1 MINQLFVRMAGF
13 FVCSGG
19 TAACGEEDAKE
30 EEPRQRRG
38 LRRKSDGCD
47 TAKQRKKSHAGGEAY
62 GEARPRT
69 KGATYGKG
77 NLRGDKG
84 GKENGEDG
92 KGLYCW
98 DAP

>member
-13 FVCSGG
+13 LF
-19 TAACGEEDAKE
+19 AAAEPLPAEKMVAVIQPCKK
-30 EEPRQRRG
+30 EEPRRRRS

-47 TAKQRKKSHAGGEAY
+47 TAKQRKKSRAGGEAY
-62 GEARPRT
+62 GE
-69 KGATYGKG
+69 GKG

-84 GKENGEDG
+84 GREKERNGEDG

>member
-47 TAKQRKKSHAGGEAY
+47 TAKQRKKSHARGEAY
-62 GEARPRT
+62 GE
-69 KGATYGKG
+69 GKG